1 MVGSRSPAGPVC
13 RSRDH
18 LSAPVA
24 ASRAKTL
31 PPKEP
36 TTTVPSATT
45 GVPVKSPSS
54 ERKRQASV
62 SVAACSAEGSS
73 APPSR
78 ELARSFP
85 YTGQSACAGAL
96 RASAASA
103 ITGTDVL
110 RTPAHILVALY
121 PPRRGA
127 ERSSAG
133 ARAAAT
139 DGRRCATAAA
149 VGALLVFGHFGRYS
163 GYPFKHRKSATWSGS
178 TGREEQ
184 MNSARLKKIDLFAS
198 LSDEELDRLAK
209 VIGEVSIDEG
219 EELIHA
225 GTPPYQM
232 FAIEEGAV
240 EVRRNGETL
249 ATIGE
254 GEVVGE
260 RGIVTRGLRNASAI
274 ATGPVRAIFLTED
287 QVRRLRREHP
297 EVEDRLRSIL
307 EERGE

>member
-1 MVGSRSPAGPVC
+1 
-13 RSRDH
+13 
-18 LSAPVA
+18 
-24 ASRAKTL
+24 
-31 PPKEP
+31 
-36 TTTVPSATT
+36 
-45 GVPVKSPSS
+45 
-54 ERKRQASV
+54 
-62 SVAACSAEGSS
+62 
-73 APPSR
+73 
-78 ELARSFP
+78 
-85 YTGQSACAGAL
+85 
-96 RASAASA
+96 
-103 ITGTDVL
+103 
-110 RTPAHILVALY
+110 
-121 PPRRGA
+121 
-127 ERSSAG
+127 
-133 ARAAAT
+133 
-139 DGRRCATAAA
+139 
-149 VGALLVFGHFGRYS
+149 
-163 GYPFKHRKSATWSGS
+163 
-178 TGREEQ
+178 